1 MSLFL
6 LSSAWVGVHWASWIY
21 RSFAKFGKFRAIFLQ
36 IFFQHH
42 TLSPLL
48 LKLLAKLEFLKL
60 SHKCL
65 RVCPT
70 ATLWLPDAKS
80 WLNGKDRDAGKDWRQ
95 EANGTAED
103 EMVEWHHQQT
113 DMNLSE
119 LWELVMDREARH
131 AAVHGVAKSQTP
143 LSDWTELNLI

>member
-1 MSLFL
+1 MVLEKTLESNLDFKKIQPVYPEG
-6 LSSAWVGVHWASWIY
+6 SQSWILIG
-21 RSFAKFGKFRAIFLQ
+21 RIDPEAEIP
-36 IFFQHH
+36 I
-42 TLSPLL
+42 
-48 LKLLAKLEFLKL
+48 
-60 SHKCL
+60 
-65 RVCPT
+65 
-70 ATLWLPDAKS
+70 LWLLDEKN
-80 WLNGKDRDAGKDWRQ
+80 WLMGKDRDAGKDWRQ